1 MTKTTSFVI
10 IPVLLVAAL
19 LAAVILPGMA
29 AHTPEINVSLPAAQ
43 AAAVPA
49 DELEFDGFVLST
61 KHQNSEKVIKGLLG
75 MQGVRTN
82 VSSFEFKPGS
92 IQIWGGLHPRKAG
105 WATVSVVWANDQ
117 NIWYAALEAP
127 LSTGAVPSAIRIA
140 PEAFINSADLKW
152 SAAWIMSKT
161 TRGPERFV
169 DNEAEYLSLGE
180 GWPRWL
186 ELKQRWGLNYLIE
199 VIPFLPPPPG
209 GN

>member
-1 MTKTTSFVI
+1 MTRTFPTLFV
-10 IPVLLVAAL
+10 LVAV
-19 LAAVILPGMA
+19 LAAATLVILPGMA
-29 AHTPEINVSLPAAQ
+29 AHAPEVNISFPAAQ
-43 AAAVPA
+43 AAVPV

-61 KHQNSEKVIKGLLG
+61 KHQNSGKVIQGLLG
-75 MQGVRTN
+75 LRSGVRTN
-82 VSSFEFKPGS
+82 TSPLEFKPGS
-92 IQIWGGLHPRKAG
+92 IQIWGGLHPRKPG
-105 WATVSVVWANDQ
+105 WATVSIVWANDQ

-127 LSTGAVPSAIRIA
+127 LSTGAVPSAIRVA

-161 TRGPERFV
+161 TRGPERFI

-209 GN
+209 WN